1 MRPTSLLRL
10 LLLLQAVLRGVA
22 DEEADAAEEAA
33 ARARAKAAE
42 AAEAAE
48 AASNKTDP
56 LNNCLK
62 RTTSG
67 GPCELFRS
75 PAGNTSSSTSSG
87 PPLSPNEM
95 GCDLALLCSVQT
107 EIQGKL
113 DEIIEDSIQFK
124 QVLRFGGFASGAYLF
139 LFLGYLLTVLLMGI
153 IRYAKER
160 QHKQEQERMKEA
172 DRAAKKLH
180 RRNKGKAVEETES
193 ML

>member
-22 DEEADAAEEAA
+22 DEEADAAEVAA
-33 ARARAKAAE
+33 ARARAKARD
-42 AAEAAE
+42 AAEAAR
-48 AASNKTDP
+48 NKTD
-56 LNNCLK
+56 LLDNCVK

-75 PAGNTSSSTSSG
+75 PAGNTSSSTSSD
-87 PPLSPNEM
+87 PPISPNEM

-113 DEIIEDSIQFK
+113 DEIIEDSVQFK

-180 RRNKGKAVEETES
+180 RRNKGKAIEETES

>member
-1 MRPTSLLRL
+1 MRPTSL
-10 LLLLQAVLRGVA
+10 LLLLQAVLLGVA
-22 DEEADAAEEAA
+22 DEEADAAEVAA
-33 ARARAKAAE
+33 ARARAKARA
-42 AAEAAE
+42 AAE
-48 AASNKTDP
+48 AASNKTD
-56 LNNCLK
+56 LLDNCVK

-67 GPCELFRS
+67 GPCEIFRS
-75 PAGNTSSSTSSG
+75 PAGNTSSSTSSD
-87 PPLSPNEM
+87 PPISPNEM

-180 RRNKGKAVEETES
+180 RRNKGKAIEETES